1 MRIPI
6 VIRQIGLVL
15 VINALF
21 LFISFLISWINNESS
36 TVALLYATFITL
48 LFGLFPL
55 VFVPGSSYLST
66 LEGISIVV
74 FGWIATCLTGTL
86 PYVIWGG
93 EFTFV
98 NAWFESVSGFTTTG
112 SSILA
117 DVEYLTSGL
126 LFWRSSTHWIG
137 GVGVIVFALLI
148 LPPSATSHLVL
159 LNAEISG
166 LAKQNFR
173 SRSKQIVR
181 ILALVYI
188 GLTLSETLLLWI
200 FGMSFFDAIN
210 HAFAT
215 IATGGFSTKNLS
227 IAAYQSVA
235 IEVII
240 MLFMLFS
247 GIHFGLIYATFTGS
261 KDNIFRSPIVKYYLL
276 VMVAG
281 IFLVTLKL
289 YYSDFGSLAHSLRY
303 AAFQVISVGTTT
315 GFATIDTA
323 MWPFFTILVLIYFT
337 IQCACVG
344 STSGGL
350 KFDRVFI
357 FFRSIGRQIKLI
369 QHPRGVFQT
378 RVGKK
383 IVTEEIENQ
392 THMFILLYLFIVFI
406 VTLALTAYNIDLL
419 TSFSASVTTI
429 GNVGPG
435 FGGVSS
441 LGNFG
446 QLPDGAKLILS
457 VNMLLGRLEIMSILS
472 LFFIKSWR

>member
-21 LFISFLISWINNESS
+21 LFISFLISLFNHESS

-55 VFVPGSSYLST
+55 VFVPGSHYLST

-86 PYVIWGG
+86 PYVMWGG

-112 SSILA
+112 SSILS
-117 DVEYLTSGL
+117 DVEKLTSGL

-200 FGMSFFDAIN
+200 FGMSLFDAIN

-227 IAAYQSVA
+227 VAAFQSIT

-247 GIHFGLIYATFTGS
+247 GIHFGLIYATFTGN

-276 VMVAG
+276 VMAAG
-281 IFLVTLKL
+281 IILVTLKL
-289 YYSDFGSLAHSLRY
+289 YYTDFGDLPHSLRY

-378 RVGKK
+378 RVGSK
-383 IVTEEIENQ
+383 IITEEIENQ

-406 VTLALTAYNIDLL
+406 VTLLLTAFNIDLL
-419 TSFSASVTTI
+419 TSFSASITTI

-446 QLPDGAKLILS
+446 LLPDGAKMILS
-457 VNMLLGRLEIMSILS
+457 LNMLLGRLEIMSILS

>member
-419 TSFSASVTTI
+419 TSFSDRKSTRL
-429 GNVGPG
+429 N
-435 FGGVSS
+435 SS
-441 LGNFG
+441 H
-446 QLPDGAKLILS
+446 
-457 VNMLLGRLEIMSILS
+457 
-472 LFFIKSWR
+472 